1 VRGVVLDRST
11 RSPVPDV
18 LVSLWNPDGKGDPL
32 AVTGTDGRGQ
42 FDTEIPILFGAR
54 PAAREVDGAGAQLVR
69 VNRPGDGDRFGP
81 LLTVGVP
88 GRTRGDLVDS
98 VVVYVDDAFSE
109 RRRFFGHALDPQ
121 GSAIATADLTVADPG
136 GSRRDTVRTDA
147 GGWFAF
153 PLVDE
158 VPARLR
164 LWRQTPTG
172 ALVGDWTAE
181 QGPEAA
187 LEFAAAREFGVDG
200 KVTGID
206 APVAVSGLRVE
217 LLDRSGAWVNPVDTA
232 TTGESG
238 TFTMTFPALLE
249 VPPQA
254 TFALYSQD
262 LRLASQDLDGAWA
275 AGPRAKVTIRLGET
289 TRMVLRGQVLNRSSR
304 RSVPGLRVEL
314 WTAGFGTLLQ
324 VRTTGPDGDFTCS
337 LTGEAPA
344 DVGLR
349 VYASSGLAAEQAV
362 PAAQFSGGQASV
374 FVEVDAEPPAPS
386 SFRVA
391 GRVLQH
397 GAGQLPPALRVEG
410 WDYSPRAGGLVGA
423 AAYAAAD
430 GTFEIALPAPAGA
443 SSGAVPQLVFRLY
456 AADVLVGTTPGA
468 VTWGPDGTGTAV
480 VELTGTIEDR
490 GEVVLHEL
498 GETIADAVNR
508 MQGQLSRYPST
519 VGTYVVDEM
528 NVSVPVSV
536 RLDGLGQIRTR
547 VVEQVPDGTQVGQ
560 VTLRVRPALGVTGPA
575 QPGLPQSLSVL
586 TELTL
591 TMVAALNGLRVYSV
605 EDLVRL
611 AQQPAG
617 RQALVP
623 LLPGVD
629 LDALLAKAAL
639 LATPVLPAAVRQ
651 ALVGLG
657 FASLAAV
664 ADATDP
670 EALANA
676 LSARIGQPIT
686 AGDVREWQRRV
697 QAELAIPLPSD
708 G

>member
-1 VRGVVLDRST
+1 
-11 RSPVPDV
+11 
-18 LVSLWNPDGKGDPL
+18 
-32 AVTGTDGRGQ
+32 
-42 FDTEIPILFGAR
+42 
-54 PAAREVDGAGAQLVR
+54 
-69 VNRPGDGDRFGP
+69 
-81 LLTVGVP
+81 
-88 GRTRGDLVDS
+88 
-98 VVVYVDDAFSE
+98 
-109 RRRFFGHALDPQ
+109 
-121 GSAIATADLTVADPG
+121 
-136 GSRRDTVRTDA
+136 
-147 GGWFAF
+147 
-153 PLVDE
+153 
-158 VPARLR
+158 
-164 LWRQTPTG
+164 
-172 ALVGDWTAE
+172 
-181 QGPEAA
+181 
-187 LEFAAAREFGVDG
+187 
-200 KVTGID
+200 
-206 APVAVSGLRVE
+206 
-217 LLDRSGAWVNPVDTA
+217 
-232 TTGESG
+232 
-238 TFTMTFPALLE
+238 
-249 VPPQA
+249 
-254 TFALYSQD
+254 
-262 LRLASQDLDGAWA
+262 
-275 AGPRAKVTIRLGET
+275 
-289 TRMVLRGQVLNRSSR
+289 VLNRSSR

-410 WDYSPRAGGLVGA
+410 WDYSPRAGGLIGA

-575 QPGLPQSLSVL
+575 QPGLPQSLNVL

-686 AGDVREWQRRV
+686 ASDVREWQRRV